1 MKVIKRLLRRN
12 TSRLALLMA
21 GMILL
26 AAIFAPHVAPYDPN
40 NVMLE
45 LKLQPPSGAHWLGT
59 DHLGRDILSRL
70 IYGAQVSVGT
80 VSAIIFWILVLGF
93 LVGCFSGYA
102 GGKIDAFLMRL
113 CDVFLTFPTF
123 ILAMFLIGIL
133 GTGLTNV
140 VIAIVLTHW
149 AWYARLIRG
158 YVLSLKNREYILA
171 ARVSGA
177 SRTKIVLQHI
187 VPPVFA
193 QLVILA
199 TLDIGHMILHVSG
212 LSFLGLGVAPP
223 TPEWGVMINDARQFL
238 WTNPGLIVYPGMMI
252 FITVMSFNLLGDAL
266 RDALDP
272 AMEEKSL

>member
-1 MKVIKRLLRRN
+1 MKVINRLLRRN

-80 VSAIIFWILVLGF
+80 VSTIILWILVLGF

-158 YVLSLKNREYILA
+158 FVLSLKNREYILA

-238 WTNPGLIVYPGMMI
+238 WTNPGLIVYPGVMI

>member
-1 MKVIKRLLRRN
+1 MKVLHRLLRRN
-12 TSRLALLMA
+12 ISRLALLLA
-21 GMILL
+21 GAILL

-45 LKLQPPSGAHWLGT
+45 MKLQPPGSDHWLGT

-80 VSAIIFWILVLGF
+80 VSAIIVCILVLGF

-102 GGKIDAFLMRL
+102 GGRIDAFLMRL

-158 YVLSLKNREYILA
+158 FVLSLKNREYILA

-177 SRTKIVLQHI
+177 SRVKIVLHHI

-238 WTNPGLIVYPGMMI
+238 WTNPGLVFYPGMMI

-272 AMEEKSL
+272 AMEEKSS

>member
-1 MKVIKRLLRRN
+1 MKVMNRLLRRN
-12 TSRLALLMA
+12 TSRLALLLA
-21 GMILL
+21 GAILL
-26 AAIFAPHVAPYDPN
+26 AALFAPQVAPYDPN

-45 LKLQPPSGAHWLGT
+45 LKLQPPSSAYWLGT

-70 IYGAQVSVGT
+70 IYGAQISIGT
-80 VSAIIFWILVLGF
+80 VSAIIVCILFLGF

-102 GGKIDAFLMRL
+102 GGRIDAFLMRL

-158 YVLSLKNREYILA
+158 FVLSLKNREYILA

-177 SRTKIVLQHI
+177 SRVKIVFQHI

-272 AMEEKSL
+272 TMEEKSL